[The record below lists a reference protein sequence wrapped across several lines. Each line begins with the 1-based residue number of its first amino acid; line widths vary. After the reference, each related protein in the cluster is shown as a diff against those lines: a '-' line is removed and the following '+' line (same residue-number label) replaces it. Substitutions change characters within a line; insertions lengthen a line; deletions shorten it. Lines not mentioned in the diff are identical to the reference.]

1 MELHIEKA
9 LQQGI
14 AAHKEGRLQDAERFY
29 RTILRAKPEHSH
41 ANHNLGVLAVAVGK
55 PAEAIPFFK
64 LALEVGPNIETVLA

>member
-41 ANHNLGVLAVAVGK
+41 ANHNLGVLAVAG
-55 PAEAIPFFK
+55 
-64 LALEVGPNIETVLA
+64 ETC